1 MHRRRDE
8 DRPAENCPWPSTE
21 VQPGKTKVLGYQSSV
36 GIGSV
41 CVPQHH
47 HHFYN
52 PHPMFVGRKTFALAL
67 QGSLVQGRTIDQSSS
82 FGMQSFFFGANYN
95 LSTDKEV
102 WIPLSEVVL
111 A

>member
-1 MHRRRDE
+1 
-8 DRPAENCPWPSTE
+8 
-21 VQPGKTKVLGYQSSV
+21 
-36 GIGSV
+36 
-41 CVPQHH
+41 
-47 HHFYN
+47 
-52 PHPMFVGRKTFALAL
+52 MFFCNKNSAFLL

-95 LSTDKEV
+95 LATDKEV